1 MRSLSFYYD
10 TSLTF
15 SEPIKEHDF
24 LLRCVPEQRITEF
37 TLTIVP
43 MDRGGRYGTDAF
55 GNRTYKGC
63 IPAPHMSFR
72 YTVRGRAVRDDSAK
86 QREDTVLPGYKY
98 PSRLTEPTDEMKDFL
113 ASLPPFGDGSC
124 ESTRDLDGGTRAFH
138 LHSGGDRRL
147 HDGGGSLPSG
157 EGRVSGLCTCLPLSL
172 PPVRHS
178 GTLCERSSCGG
189 WGQSRMGGDLG

>member
-24 LLRCVPEQRITEF
+24 LLRCVPLDLPEQRITEF

-55 GNRTYKGC
+55 GNRTYKGR

-113 ASLPPFGDGSC
+113 ASLPLS
-124 ESTRDLDGGTRAFH
+124 GTALAKALAISMAVHEHFTYTP
-138 LHSGGDRRL
+138 GGDRRL

-157 EGRVSGLCTCLPLSL
+157 EGRVSGLCTCLPLSAAC
-172 PPVRHS
+172 PAFRHA
-178 GTLCERSSCGG
+178 
-189 WGQSRMGGDLG
+189 M

>member
-55 GNRTYKGC
+55 GNRTYKGR

-113 ASLPPFGDGSC
+113 ASLPLS
-124 ESTRDLDGGTRAFH
+124 GTALAKALAISMAVHEHFTYTP
-138 LHSGGDRRL
+138 GGDRRL

-157 EGRVSGLCTCLPLSL
+157 EGRVSGLCTCLPLSAAC
-172 PPVRHS
+172 PAFRHA
-178 GTLCERSSCGG
+178 
-189 WGQSRMGGDLG
+189 M

>member
-24 LLRCVPEQRITEF
+24 LLRCVPPDLPEQRITEF
-37 TLTIVP
+37 TLTIVL

-55 GNRTYKGC
+55 GNRTYKGR

-72 YTVRGRAVRDDSAK
+72 YTVRGRVVRDDSAK

-113 ASLPPFGDGSC
+113 ASLP
-124 ESTRDLDGGTRAFH
+124 L
-138 LHSGGDRRL
+138 
-147 HDGGGSLPSG
+147 
-157 EGRVSGLCTCLPLSL
+157 
-172 PPVRHS
+172 S
-178 GTLCERSSCGG
+178 GTALAKALAISTAVHEHFTYTPGGRQASPRRRGKPSIRRRACVRTMHMSSSLSAACPAF
-189 WGQSRMGGDLG
+189 RHAM